1 MTIFRD
7 PLRWSRAAVRSP
19 WGLGVLIGVHLTL
32 SAVTGAVLLDF
43 GLAFLLVPLIL
54 VGIVMPFGYLYALRR
69 VLALFEE
76 GKPIRS

>member
-1 MTIFRD
+1 M
-7 PLRWSRAAVRSP
+7 
-19 WGLGVLIGVHLTL
+19 
-32 SAVTGAVLLDF
+32 LDF